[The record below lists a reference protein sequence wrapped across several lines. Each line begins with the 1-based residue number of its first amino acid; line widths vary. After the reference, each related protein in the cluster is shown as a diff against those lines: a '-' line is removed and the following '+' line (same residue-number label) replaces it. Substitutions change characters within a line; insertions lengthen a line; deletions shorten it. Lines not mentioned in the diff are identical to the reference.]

1 MEALRKE
8 GISAVRLDSSMTGE
22 EIKAA
27 TAEIVS
33 QRVKVLYVTPERFKN
48 EKFRKMLGKS
58 FSSQN
63 YELEKRTLQQN

>member
-8 GISAVRLDSSMTGE
+8 GISAVRLDSSMSGD

-33 QRVKVLYVTPERFKN
+33 QSVKVLYVTPERFKN
-48 EKFRKMLGKS
+48 ERFRKILGK
-58 FSSQN
+58 
-63 YELEKRTLQQN
+63 